1 MPTAA
6 TIVVADSTP
15 TNRTYSP
22 VQISPALSMLLDKS
36 TANIAEG
43 QAQIILGFSLGSTKR
58 PTDRVVVRHNFPV
71 EREVD
76 GVWTVVATA
85 RFIGEWIV
93 PTVMTQTERNHFEAL
108 CDNLVSHATVEGYVA
123 DRDPFY
129 G

>member
-1 MPTAA
+1 MPTAS
-6 TIVVADSTP
+6 TIVIADSTP

-22 VQISPALSMLLDKS
+22 VQISPSFSMLLDKS
-36 TANIAEG
+36 TAQTADG
-43 QAQIILGFSLGSTKR
+43 QAQVILGFSLGTSKR
-58 PTDRVVVRHNFPV
+58 PTDRAVVRHNFPI

-76 GVWTVVATA
+76 GVWTVVGTA

-93 PTVMTQTERNHFEAL
+93 PTLMTPTERNHFEAL
-108 CDNLVSHATVEGYVA
+108 TDNLVGHAVVEGYVA